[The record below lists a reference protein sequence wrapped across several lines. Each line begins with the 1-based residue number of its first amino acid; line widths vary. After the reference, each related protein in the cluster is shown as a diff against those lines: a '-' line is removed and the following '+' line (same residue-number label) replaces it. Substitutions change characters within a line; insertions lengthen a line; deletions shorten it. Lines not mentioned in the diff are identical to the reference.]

1 MTLKK
6 ALLRRTF
13 LKGAGAAIGLPL
25 LDAMVPAFASDA
37 PPAKRLGFVY
47 LPNGVAKNF
56 TGIDYWT
63 PKVPEAPQTVAKL
76 AALSPILKPLEPYR
90 ERLTVISGL
99 AARVAEANAEDGAT
113 GDHTKATASWLT
125 GVRCKRTEGAD
136 IEAGT
141 SADQI
146 AAAVLGKDTALPSLE
161 LSIDLSVLAGMCD
174 SAYSCVYLNTLSWST
189 PTTPLPSD
197 NNPRVVFERLFGDG
211 GTGAQRAARARED
224 RSILD
229 FVNADFARLT
239 RELGPADRVQVDE
252 YLTAVREVERR
263 IEAVERLD
271 GDAGGL
277 PALDRPPGIPAV
289 FGDHVK
295 LMYELQWL
303 AFKADLTRVVTF
315 MLGRELNFRTYP
327 EIGLTQGHHTM
338 SHHGEKP
345 ENIERYAKLNV
356 YQTDL
361 FAGFLSKLAS
371 TPEGNGTLL
380 DQSLFLYGASLS
392 NPNLHAHM
400 DLPLAVIGGPA
411 GRPGGGRHGVE
422 PANTPMSNLLVT
434 LLDRA
439 GVPVERIGDSTG
451 RVELV
456 DG

>member
-1 MTLKK
+1 MIVTKR
-6 ALLRRTF
+6 ALPRRTF

-25 LDAMVPAFASDA
+25 LSAMVPAFAADA
-37 PPAKRLGFVY
+37 PKAKRIGFIY

-63 PKVPEAPQTVAKL
+63 PKQVGKL
-76 AALSPILKPLEPYR
+76 TELSTILAPLEPYR
-90 ERLTVISGL
+90 DRLTVVSGL

-113 GDHTKATASWLT
+113 GDHTKATAAWLT
-125 GVRCKRTEGAD
+125 GVRCRRTEGAD
-136 IEAGT
+136 IEAGK

-146 AAAVLGKDTALPSLE
+146 AASAIGAQTVLPSLE

-189 PTTPLPSD
+189 PKTPLPSE
-197 NNPRVVFERLFGDG
+197 NNPRVVFERLFGNG
-211 GTGAQRAARARED
+211 GTNAQRAAQARQD

-229 FVNADFARLT
+229 FVGADFARLT
-239 RELGPADRVQVDE
+239 RELGPTDRVQVDE
-252 YLTAVREVERR
+252 YLTSVREVERR
-263 IEAVERLD
+263 IETVEAL
-271 GDAGGL
+271 GDQAGL
-277 PALDRPPGIPAV
+277 PALERPSGIPEV

-303 AFKADLTRVVTF
+303 AFQADLTRVVTF

-338 SHHGEKP
+338 SHHQEKP
-345 ENIERYAKLNV
+345 ENIERYAKLNT

-361 FAGFLSKLAS
+361 FAAFLARLAA

-380 DQSLFLYGASLS
+380 DESVFMYGAALS

-400 DLPLAVIGGPA
+400 DLPLAVIGGPPGNA
-411 GRPGGGRHGVE
+411 GRHVTVPS
-422 PANTPMSNLLVT
+422 NTPASNLLLT
-434 LLDRA
+434 LLDRV
-439 GVPVERIGDSTG
+439 GVPIDSIGDSTG
-451 RVELV
+451 PVTLEA
-456 DG
+456 

>member
-1 MTLKK
+1 VSRPKVLP
-6 ALLRRTF
+6 RRTF

-37 PPAKRLGFVY
+37 PKAKRLGFVY

-63 PKVPEAPQTVAKL
+63 PKAVGKL
-76 AALSPILKPLEPYR
+76 TELTPILKPLEPYR
-90 ERLTVISGL
+90 DRITVISGL
-99 AARVAEANAEDGAT
+99 AARVAEANAQDGAT
-113 GDHTKATASWLT
+113 GDHTKATAAWLT

-136 IEAGT
+136 IEAGV
-141 SADQI
+141 SIDQM

-189 PTTPLPSD
+189 PTAPLPSE

-211 GTGAQRAARARED
+211 GTNAQRAARARQD

-229 FVNADFARLT
+229 FVNADFGRLT
-239 RELGPADRVQVDE
+239 RELGPKDRVQVDE
-252 YLTAVREVERR
+252 YLGAVREVERR
-263 IEAVERLD
+263 IEAVERL
-271 GDAGGL
+271 GDDAGL
-277 PALDRPPGIPAV
+277 PALDRPIGIPEI

-303 AFKADLTRVVTF
+303 AFQADLTRVVTF

-345 ENIERYAKLNV
+345 ENIERYAKLNT

-380 DQSLFLYGASLS
+380 DQSLFLYGASLG

-400 DLPLAVIGGPA
+400 DLPLSVVGGPA
-411 GRPGGGRHGVE
+411 GRAGGGRHIVE
-422 PANTPMSNLLVT
+422 PSNTPMSNLLVT
-434 LLDRA
+434 LLDRV
-439 GVPVERIGDSTG
+439 GVPVEKVGDSTG
-451 RVELV
+451 RVELAN
-456 DG
+456 G